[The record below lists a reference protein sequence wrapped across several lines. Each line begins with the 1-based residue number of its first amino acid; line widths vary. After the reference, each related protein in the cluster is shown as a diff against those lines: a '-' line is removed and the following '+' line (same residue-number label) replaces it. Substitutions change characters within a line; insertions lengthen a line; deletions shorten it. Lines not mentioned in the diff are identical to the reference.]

1 MQKKEEAFGKR
12 KIRLTTTIIIS
23 FITLVAGIALGQ
35 NWDNIIGNYGPYLGG
50 KKHSSSSLDFSSV
63 QAVYNKAQ
71 QKFDGDIDREKI
83 ITGAKRGLI
92 EALGDKYTY
101 YMTKSEYDE
110 FISDLNGDV
119 GAGIGV
125 EIGERDSYVKV
136 LRTTPDNPAQKA
148 GILAGD
154 IIYKVDGKDVSEK
167 SSEDVAKLIRGPEG
181 SEVKITVVRNKEE
194 KEFNLKR
201 EIINN
206 VSAFVDYKDK
216 TAILTIRRFDTDT
229 GNLVKKI
236 AQEIKTKKCDKI
248 VLDLRDNGGG
258 YVDSAKQV
266 ASFWIDDDVVVLQ
279 KSQNGVYNET
289 TYTSSGQATLKG
301 IKTNVLINGN
311 TASAAEILAGAL
323 RDYDL
328 AILIGEKTYGKG
340 SVQEL
345 APVDNVG
352 GNDYLR
358 VTIAK
363 WYTPKGKNINKD
375 GIKPDKEV
383 KRSFEQINK
392 DEDPQLE
399 AALKD

>member
-201 EIINN
+201 EKINN

-236 AQEIKTKKCDKI
+236 AQEVKTKKCDKI

-328 AILIGEKTYGKG
+328 AVLIGEKTYGKG

>member
-201 EIINN
+201 EKINN

-352 GNDYLR
+352 GDDYLR

>member
-1 MQKKEEAFGKR
+1 MQNKKEAFGER
-12 KIRLTTTIIIS
+12 RVQLTTTIIVA
-23 FITLVAGIALGQ
+23 FITLVAGMALGH
-35 NWDNIIGNYGPYLGG
+35 NWNDIIGNYAPYLGG
-50 KKHSSSSLDFSSV
+50 KKQSSSSLDFSSV

-83 ITGAKRGLI
+83 ITGAKRGLV

-101 YMTKSEYDE
+101 YMTKAEYED

-136 LRTTPDNPAQKA
+136 LRTTPDNTAQKA

-181 SEVKITVVRNKEE
+181 SEVKVTIVRNKEE

-201 EIINN
+201 EKINN

-229 GNLVKKI
+229 GNLVKQI

-266 ASFWIDDDVVVLQ
+266 ASFWIDDNIVVTQ
-279 KSQNGVYNET
+279 KSQSGAYDET
-289 TYTSSGQATLKG
+289 TYTYSGQAVLKD
-301 IKTNVLINGN
+301 IKTKVLINGN

-323 RDYDL
+323 KDYGL
-328 AILIGEKTYGKG
+328 ATLIGEKTYGKG

-345 APVDNVG
+345 APVDNSG
-352 GNDYLR
+352 DDYLR
-358 VTIAK
+358 ITIAK

-375 GIKPDKEV
+375 GINPDKEV

>member
-201 EIINN
+201 EKINN

-279 KSQNGVYNET
+279 KSQNGAYNET

-328 AILIGEKTYGKG
+328 AVLIGEKTYGKG

>member
-201 EIINN
+201 EKINN

-279 KSQNGVYNET
+279 KSQNGAYNET

>member
-1 MQKKEEAFGKR
+1 MQNKKEAFGER
-12 KIRLTTTIIIS
+12 RVQLTTTIIVA
-23 FITLVAGIALGQ
+23 FITLVAGMVIGH
-35 NWDNIIGNYGPYLGG
+35 NWNDIIGNYAPYLGG
-50 KKHSSSSLDFSSV
+50 KKQSSSSLDFSSV

-83 ITGAKRGLI
+83 ITGAKRGLV

-101 YMTKSEYDE
+101 YMTKAEYED

-181 SEVKITVVRNKEE
+181 SEVKVTIVRNKEE

-201 EIINN
+201 EKINN

-229 GNLVKKI
+229 GNLVKQI

-266 ASFWIDDDVVVLQ
+266 ASFWIDDNIVVTQ
-279 KSQNGVYNET
+279 KSQSGAYDET
-289 TYTSSGQATLKG
+289 TYTYSGQAVLKD
-301 IKTNVLINGN
+301 IKTKVLINGN

-323 RDYDL
+323 KDYGL
-328 AILIGEKTYGKG
+328 ATLIGEKTYGKG

-345 APVDNVG
+345 APVDNSG
-352 GNDYLR
+352 DDYLR
-358 VTIAK
+358 ITIAK

-375 GIKPDKEV
+375 GINPDKEV

>member
-201 EIINN
+201 EKINN

-236 AQEIKTKKCDKI
+236 AQEVKTKKCDKI

>member
-1 MQKKEEAFGKR
+1 MQNKKEAFGER
-12 KIRLTTTIIIS
+12 RVQLTTTIIVA
-23 FITLVAGIALGQ
+23 FITLVAGMALGH
-35 NWDNIIGNYGPYLGG
+35 NWNDIIGNYAPYLGG
-50 KKHSSSSLDFSSV
+50 KKQSSSSLDFSSV

-83 ITGAKRGLI
+83 ITGAKRGLV

-101 YMTKSEYDE
+101 YMTKAEYED

-181 SEVKITVVRNKEE
+181 SEVKVTIVRNKEE

-201 EIINN
+201 EKINN

-229 GNLVKKI
+229 GNLVKQI

-266 ASFWIDDDVVVLQ
+266 ASFWIDDNIVVTQ
-279 KSQNGVYNET
+279 KSQSGAYDET
-289 TYTSSGQATLKG
+289 TYTYSGQAVLKD
-301 IKTNVLINGN
+301 IKTKVLINGN

-323 RDYDL
+323 KDYGL
-328 AILIGEKTYGKG
+328 ATLIGEKTYGKG

-345 APVDNVG
+345 APVDNSG
-352 GNDYLR
+352 DDYLR
-358 VTIAK
+358 ITIAK

-375 GIKPDKEV
+375 GINPDKEV